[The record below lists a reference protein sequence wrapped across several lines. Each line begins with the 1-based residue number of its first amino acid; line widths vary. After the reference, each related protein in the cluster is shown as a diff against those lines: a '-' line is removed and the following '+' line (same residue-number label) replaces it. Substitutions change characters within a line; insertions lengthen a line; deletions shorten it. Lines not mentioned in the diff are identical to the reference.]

1 MHLLTV
7 RLTSKSWVDMF
18 MQQCVMCRR
27 KWLVHTHTKPL
38 LARGPFMRILDAQA
52 ERAGLADEFAS
63 RYAESDLRA
72 ANEEVL

>member
-1 MHLLTV
+1 
-7 RLTSKSWVDMF
+7 
-18 MQQCVMCRR
+18 
-27 KWLVHTHTKPL
+27 
-38 LARGPFMRILDAQA
+38 MRILDAQA